1 MKNSGPFIFDVL
13 RWFHSQDKGKT
24 LSGGNSNRRL
34 PFFQIFFCD
43 LFSQTKGESSFLL
56 QEKTMTQVSLSLDYP
71 CSSMELSGSF
81 RPRFL
86 SSSAPDFK

>member
-24 LSGGNSNRRL
+24 LSGENSNRRL

-56 QEKTMTQVSLSLDYP
+56 QEKIITQVSLSLDYP